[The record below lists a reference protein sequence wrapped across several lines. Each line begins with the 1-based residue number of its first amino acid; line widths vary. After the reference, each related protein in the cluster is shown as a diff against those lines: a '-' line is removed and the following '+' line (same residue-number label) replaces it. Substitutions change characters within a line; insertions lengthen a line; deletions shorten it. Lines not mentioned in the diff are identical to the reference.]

1 MSRKKIVIIT
11 SVSILTLFLLFL
23 LWLFFLKK
31 DTEAPIQPLDDLGV
45 TTLSGFTPSPVKPT
59 SPATLLPPGEDPTIQ
74 NIDPLIPNIQTQ
86 QPPDIARLTKIFNGP
101 TAGFF
106 VPNGN
111 DPIIVFKQGGGER
124 YEIEKET
131 YIIKKIES
139 PDIPKTV
146 RAFPLTQNSFVIQ
159 QQDSVTP
166 TLRNTIFFNNYTPG
180 SKGVLIG
187 SNITITPHLSGN
199 GFLYTRETNRGIEIK
214 SILLA
219 RTTPFSFNNPFLS
232 WSSRWNNSAPTLLT
246 RPHNGIDGFFY
257 SLERDGTLSKH
268 LGPLKGLSAQ
278 FEEKTNTVLFSTN
291 NHLSLQTFI
300 QKRGANRIPLE
311 RKTLAEKCTLTPET
325 VLCGVPQEVSKTSL
339 PESWYQGRVSF
350 DDEIVEFYPES
361 GRIKRVFEN
370 KTGETLDIIEGVIV
384 ESLFVFLNKKDL
396 SLWALQLKNP
406 SIE

>member
-1 MSRKKIVIIT
+1 MSRKKIFIIA

-31 DTEAPIQPLDDLGV
+31 DTGVPIQPSDDLGV
-45 TTLSGFTPSPVKPT
+45 TTSSGFTPSPVKPT
-59 SPATLLPPGEDPTIQ
+59 SPGTLLPPGEDPNIQ
-74 NIDPLIPNIQTQ
+74 NIDPLIPTIQTQ
-86 QPPDIARLTKIFNGP
+86 QPQDIALLTKIFNGP

-106 VPNGN
+106 VPVGN
-111 DPIIVFKQGGGER
+111 DPIIVFKQGDGER

-131 YIIKKIES
+131 YMTKKIES

-166 TLRNTIFFNNYTPG
+166 TLLNTIFFNNYAPG

-187 SNITITPHLSGN
+187 SDVTITPHISGN
-199 GFLYTRETNRGIEIK
+199 GFLYTKETNKGVEIK

-257 SLERDGTLSKH
+257 SLGRDGTLSKH

-300 QKRGANRIPLE
+300 QKGRVDLIPLE
-311 RKTLAEKCTLTPET
+311 QKTLAEKCTLTPET
-325 VLCGVPQEVSKTSL
+325 VLCGVPRETSGTSL
-339 PESWYQGRVSF
+339 PESWYQGQVSF

-361 GRIKRVFEN
+361 GRVKRVFEN
-370 KTGETLDIIEGVIV
+370 KTEEKLDIVEGVV
-384 ESLFVFLNKKDL
+384 VGSLFVFLNKKDL
-396 SLWALQLKNP
+396 SLWALQLKTS